1 MIAASVPLSHTA
13 LLEATYDGAIPAA
26 LKRQAAERD
35 AAAPLPASAP
45 PAEAAIPAG
54 PLFLAIGKRRW
65 RVRSFEDASR
75 KFLATLERA
84 GGFGVAGGTL
94 RVPTPTIVARGGRVV
109 GYVARNGCVWAG
121 RPRDWHEATPLL
133 YDSRAPGASL
143 DQRAAGIAP

>member
-35 AAAPLPASAP
+35 AASPLPAIAP
-45 PAEAAIPAG
+45 PAQAALPAG

-84 GGFGVAGGTL
+84 GGFGVAGGDV
-94 RVPTPTIVARGGRVV
+94 RVPTPMIVASGGRVIGHV
-109 GYVARNGCVWAG
+109 GHNGRVWAG
-121 RPRDWHEATPLL
+121 RPRDWHEDTALL
-133 YDSRAPGASL
+133 YDSRAPGAAL